1 MGFNDDYRGNPP
13 WDTGR
18 PQPEFVNLG
27 EDEVRGS
34 VIDVGCGTGE
44 HSILFA
50 SRGHRT
56 LGVDMAP
63 LAVEKAR
70 AKARTRN
77 SRAEFAIADALELA
91 SLGRSF
97 DTGIDSGLFHNLSD
111 SERPLY
117 ARSVGSVLKS
127 GGRLFILSFS
137 DREPLGWGGP
147 RRVSEREIRASFA
160 QGWHI
165 NYIRPA
171 FFEITIHGG
180 KAQAI
185 FCSLTR
191 HSTE

>member
-1 MGFNDDYRGNPP
+1 MGFNDDYRGSPP

-56 LGVDMAP
+56 LGVDTAP
-63 LAVEKAR
+63 LAIER
-70 AKARTRN
+70 AKAKTRDRN
-77 SRAEFAIADALELA
+77 STAEFEIADALELA

-111 SERPLY
+111 TERPLY
-117 ARSVGSVLKS
+117 ARSLGSVIKS
-127 GGRLFILSFS
+127 GGRMFILSFS

-147 RRVSEREIRASFA
+147 RRVSEREIRETFA
-160 QGWHI
+160 QGWHV

-171 FFEITIHGG
+171 IFEITIHGG

-191 HSTE
+191 SSIE